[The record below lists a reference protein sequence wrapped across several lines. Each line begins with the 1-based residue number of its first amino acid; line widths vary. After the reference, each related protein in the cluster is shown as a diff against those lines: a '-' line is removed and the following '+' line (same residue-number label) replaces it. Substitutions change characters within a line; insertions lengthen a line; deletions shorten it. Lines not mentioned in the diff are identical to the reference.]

1 MIKLFS
7 SLPHV
12 LYFGKLACYAQNLWL
27 IINSKSEEI
36 SKRNDKVTIKD
47 YNKIAT
53 LLDESKQ
60 LLLYI
65 DDTIK
70 SIPELG
76 NVFLL

>member
-1 MIKLFS
+1 MFS